1 MSKFCKIQVYTGS
14 RAEYGLLRNL
24 IRRIES
30 EKSFI
35 LKLVVTGSH
44 LSPEYGNTIE
54 EIKKDGIRIDKRI
67 EMLLNTNSKIGITKS
82 IGLSL
87 LSVAEYLEESSPDL
101 VILLGDRYEILPVA
115 IGALISSIPVAHIHG
130 GELTYGAY
138 DDAIRH
144 SISKMSFLHF
154 VATEEYKNRVIQLGE
169 DPKRVFNVGGMGVDS
184 INNIKLLSRNDLEKE
199 LNFEFGLKNLLVT
212 YHPTTLSPQSS
223 KTEIN
228 TILEALKMYEDIS
241 LIFTY
246 PNADNDSFEIIKSIK
261 NFCFNRKNSIFVKS
275 LGQIKYFS
283 FINHVD
289 GVLGNSS
296 SGLIEV
302 PSFKKGTINIGFRQ
316 DGRIKAES
324 VIDCEVSKESIK
336 SGIEKLYSSNF
347 QEKIKNVLNPYGSG
361 GATEKIIDII
371 KNFDKPEE
379 IQKEFFDIHN
389 IR

>member
-1 MSKFCKIQVYTGS
+1 M
-14 RAEYGLLRNL
+14 
-24 IRRIES
+24 
-30 EKSFI
+30 
-35 LKLVVTGSH
+35 
-44 LSPEYGNTIE
+44 
-54 EIKKDGIRIDKRI
+54 
-67 EMLLNTNSKIGITKS
+67 
-82 IGLSL
+82 
-87 LSVAEYLEESSPDL
+87 
-101 VILLGDRYEILPVA
+101 GDRYEILPVA